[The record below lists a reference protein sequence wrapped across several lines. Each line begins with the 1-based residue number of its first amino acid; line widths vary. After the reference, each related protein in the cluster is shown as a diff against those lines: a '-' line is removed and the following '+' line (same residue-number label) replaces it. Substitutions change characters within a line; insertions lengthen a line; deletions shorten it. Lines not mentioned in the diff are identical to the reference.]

1 MGLGALPKRA
11 KQNVITGILVA
22 LPEEL
27 HTLTTTKIKQGE
39 CITVAKNT
47 IIILSGA
54 GPDNARIAAQALIAQ
69 GAQQLISWGCAGAL
83 APHLKAGDL
92 VIPALILT
100 QDNKLITTHTQW
112 SKQITEILENSIKY
126 YTDTL
131 LESDSVVAL
140 VHTKNKLHQATHA
153 LAVDMES
160 GAIARIAEQAQIPFI
175 ALRSIVD
182 PANLDLPQAINYA
195 MTESGVV
202 CIPKL
207 LLYLCAHPN
216 EIPRLIKL
224 GLNFNA
230 ASKTLKTIAQ
240 QLPQITQAQ

>member
-1 MGLGALPKRA
+1 M
-11 KQNVITGILVA
+11 ITGILVA

-27 HTLTTTKIKQGE
+27 RTLTKTKIKQGE
-39 CITVAKNT
+39 CVTVAKNT
-47 IIILSGA
+47 IITLSGS
-54 GPDNARIAAQALIAQ
+54 GPENARIAAQILIDQ
-69 GAQQLISWGCAGAL
+69 GAKQLISWGCAGAL

-92 VIPALILT
+92 VIPESIGT
-100 QDNKLITTHTQW
+100 QDNNLIATHTQW
-112 SKQITEILENSIKY
+112 SKKIIANLASNIKY
-126 YTDTL
+126 YTGTL

-140 VHTKNKLHQATHA
+140 ADTKNELHQSTHA

-160 GAIARIAEQAQIPFI
+160 GAVARIAQQAQIPFI

-182 PANLDLPQAINYA
+182 PANLDLPLAINHA
-195 MTESGVV
+195 VTETGLVS
-202 CIPKL
+202 IPKL

-230 ASKTLKTIAQ
+230 ANKTLKYLAH
-240 QLPQITQAQ
+240 QLPLISQNQ